1 MNKLIRM
8 GLQLPLF
15 TYPGVDDRDLFGRVA
30 SIAQAAEA
38 SRFDSVWVMDHFY
51 QLPGL
56 GKPQAPM
63 FEAYTL
69 LSALAGA
76 TKNVN
81 LGTLVGGVTYRNPAL
96 LAKTVTTLDVVSQGR
111 AIWGIGAAWFELEHN
126 NYGYDFGTF
135 GERFEKL
142 EEALQIVKSMFV
154 NEQTTFSGKWYH
166 VTNALNSPK
175 PIRPG
180 GPPVLI
186 GGSGEKKTLRMVA
199 QYADACNVFG
209 PVSKVRTLM
218 SILDEHCSVLGRDPA
233 TICRTRL
240 STLVLADTKEQAE
253 SMVTGRFG
261 AKKIVDLP
269 EDLRTQIARMTTYG
283 STESVSEE
291 IQDLLDAGLTG
302 HIFNLPAAHDIE
314 SVHRAGEVLAPLLL
328 N

>member
-1 MNKLIRM
+1 MNNLIRM
-8 GLQLPLF
+8 GLQIPLF
-15 TYPGVDDRDLFGRVA
+15 TYPGVEDRDLFGRVA
-30 SIAQAAEA
+30 QIAQAAEE
-38 SRFDSVWVMDHFY
+38 SRFDSVWAMDHFY

-69 LSALAGA
+69 LSAIAGV
-76 TKNVN
+76 TKKVN

-135 GERFEKL
+135 TQRFEKL

-154 NEQTTFSGKWYH
+154 NERTTFHGKWYH
-166 VTNALNSPK
+166 VTDALNSPK
-175 PIRPG
+175 PIRPN

-199 QYADACNVFG
+199 QYADACNIFG
-209 PVSKVRTLM
+209 PVAKVRTLM
-218 SILDEHCSVLGRDPA
+218 SVLDQHCSTLGRDPA
-233 TICRTRL
+233 TISRTRL
-240 STLVLADTKEQAE
+240 STLVLGDTKEQAE
-253 SMVTGRFG
+253 ATVAARFG
-261 AKKIVDLP
+261 AAKITDLSQ
-269 EDLRTQIARMTTYG
+269 EIQAQIERMTMCG
-283 STESVSEE
+283 SAQSVGEE
-291 IQDLLDAGLTG
+291 IHDLLDAGLTG
-302 HIFNLPAAHDIE
+302 HIFNLPAAHDID

-328 N
+328 T

>member
-1 MNKLIRM
+1 MNKLVRI

-15 TYPGVDDRDLFGRVA
+15 THPGVADRDLFGRVA

-126 NYGYDFGTF
+126 NYGYEFGTF
-135 GERFEKL
+135 RERFEKL

-154 NEQTTFSGKWYH
+154 NERTTFSGKWYQ
-166 VTNALNSPK
+166 VTDALNSPK

-209 PVSKVRTLM
+209 PVGKVRTLM
-218 SILDEHCSVLGRDPA
+218 SILDEHCSSLGRDPA

-240 STLVLADTKEQAE
+240 STLVLGDTKEQAE
-253 SMVTGRFG
+253 TIVAGRFG

-269 EDLRTQIARMTTYG
+269 HDIRVRIERMTTYG
-283 STESVSEE
+283 SAETVSEE
-291 IQDLLDAGLTG
+291 IQNLLDAGLTG

>member
-15 TYPGVDDRDLFGRVA
+15 TYPGVEDRDLFGRVA
-30 SIAQAAEA
+30 AIAQAAEA
-38 SRFDSVWVMDHFY
+38 SCFDSVWVMDHFY

-76 TKNVN
+76 TKEVN
-81 LGTLVGGVTYRNPAL
+81 LGALVGGVTYRNPAF
-96 LAKTVTTLDVVSQGR
+96 LAKTVTTLDVISQGR

-135 GERFEKL
+135 GQRFEKL
-142 EEALQIVKSMFV
+142 EETLQIVKSMFV
-154 NEQTTFSGKWYH
+154 NEQTTFHGKWH
-166 VTNALNSPK
+166 RVTDAFNSPK
-175 PIRPG
+175 PIRAG

-209 PVSKVRTLM
+209 PVGKVRHLM
-218 SILDEHCSVLGRDPA
+218 SVLDEHCSTLGRDPA

-240 STLVLADTKEQAE
+240 STLVIGDTKEQAE
-253 SMVTGRFG
+253 AIVAGRFG
-261 AKKIVDLP
+261 AKKIADLP
-269 EDLRTQIARMTTYG
+269 EATRDRIARMTTFG
-283 STESVSEE
+283 SAENVGEE
-291 IQDLLDAGLTG
+291 IRSLLDAGLTG
-302 HIFNLPAAHDIE
+302 HIFNLPTAHDID

>member
-15 TYPGVDDRDLFGRVA
+15 TYPGVEDRNLFGRVA

-69 LSALAGA
+69 LSALAGV
-76 TKNVN
+76 TKKVN
-81 LGTLVGGVTYRNPAL
+81 LGALVGGVTYRNPAF
-96 LAKTVTTLDVVSQGR
+96 LAKTVTTLDVISQGR

-135 GERFEKL
+135 GQRFEKL

-154 NEQTTFSGKWYH
+154 NEQTTFHGKWYQ
-166 VTNALNSPK
+166 VTDALNSPK
-175 PIRPG
+175 PIRAG

-209 PVSKVRTLM
+209 PVSKVRSLM
-218 SILDEHCSVLGRDPA
+218 SILDEHCSTLGRDPA

-240 STLVLADTKEQAE
+240 GTLVLGDTKEQAE
-253 SMVTGRFG
+253 ATVAGRFG
-261 AKKIVDLP
+261 AKSIADLP
-269 EDLRTQIARMTTYG
+269 ANTQSQIARMTTYG
-283 STESVSEE
+283 SAESVGEE
-291 IQDLLDAGLTG
+291 VQSLLDAGLTG
-302 HIFNLPAAHDIE
+302 HIFNLPAAHNID

-328 N
+328 G

>member
-1 MNKLIRM
+1 M

-15 TYPGVDDRDLFGRVA
+15 TYPGVADRDLFGRVT

-38 SRFDSVWVMDHFY
+38 SRFDSLWVMDHFY

-63 FEAYTL
+63 LEAYTL
-69 LSALAGA
+69 LSALAGV
-76 TKNVN
+76 TKQVN

-111 AIWGIGAAWFELEHN
+111 AIWGIGAAWFETEHN
-126 NYGYDFGTF
+126 NYGYEFGTF

-154 NEQTTFSGKWYH
+154 NERTTFSGKWYQ
-166 VTNALNSPK
+166 VTDALNSPK

-209 PVSKVRTLM
+209 PVGKVRTLM
-218 SILDEHCSVLGRDPA
+218 SILDEHCSTLGRDPA

-240 STLVLADTKEQAE
+240 STLVFGDTKEQAE
-253 SMVTGRFG
+253 TMVAGRFG

-269 EDLRTQIARMTTYG
+269 EDIRVRIARMTTYG

-291 IQDLLDAGLTG
+291 IQNLLDAGLTG
-302 HIFNLPAAHDIE
+302 HIFNLPAAHDID

-328 N
+328 NEQ

>member
-38 SRFDSVWVMDHFY
+38 SHFDSVWVMDHFY

-56 GKPQAPM
+56 GTPQEPM

-69 LSALAGA
+69 LSALAGV
-76 TKNVN
+76 TKQVN
-81 LGTLVGGVTYRNPAL
+81 LGALVGGVTYRNPAL
-96 LAKTVTTLDVVSQGR
+96 LAKTVTTLDVISQGR

-135 GERFEKL
+135 GQRFEKL

-154 NEQTTFSGKWYH
+154 NEQTTFHGTWYH
-166 VTNALNSPK
+166 VTDAINSPK
-175 PIRPG
+175 PIRAG

-209 PVSKVRTLM
+209 PVGTVRKLM
-218 SILDEHCSVLGRDPA
+218 SVLDQHCSTLGRDPA

-240 STLVLADTKEQAE
+240 STLVLGDTKEQAE
-253 SMVTGRFG
+253 AMVAGRFG
-261 AKKIVDLP
+261 AKNIADLP
-269 EDLRTQIARMTTYG
+269 EDTRAKIARMTTYG
-283 STESVSEE
+283 SAESVGEE
-291 IQDLLDAGLTG
+291 IQNLLDAGLTG
-302 HIFNLPAAHDIE
+302 HIFNLPAAHDID

>member
-15 TYPGVDDRDLFGRVA
+15 TYPGVADRDLFGRVT

-38 SRFDSVWVMDHFY
+38 SRFDSLWVMDHFY

-63 FEAYTL
+63 LEAYTL
-69 LSALAGA
+69 LSALAGV
-76 TKNVN
+76 TEQVN
-81 LGTLVGGVTYRNPAL
+81 LGALVGGVTYRNPAL

-126 NYGYDFGTF
+126 NYGYDFGSF
-135 GERFEKL
+135 GDRFEKL

-154 NEQTTFSGKWYH
+154 NEQTTFDGKWYH
-166 VTNALNSPK
+166 VTDALNSPK

-209 PVSKVRTLM
+209 PVGKVRTLM
-218 SILDEHCSVLGRDPA
+218 SVLDEHCATLGRDPS

-240 STLVLADTKEQAE
+240 STLVLGNTKEEAE
-253 SMVTGRFG
+253 ATVAGRFG
-261 AKKIVDLP
+261 ANKIADLSQ
-269 EDLRTQIARMTTYG
+269 EIRAQIDRMIMYG
-283 STESVSEE
+283 NAQSVSEE
-291 IQDLLDAGLTG
+291 IHDLLDAGLTG
-302 HIFNLPAAHDIE
+302 HIFNLPTAHDID
-314 SVHRAGEVLAPLLL
+314 SVHRAGELLAPLLL

>member
-1 MNKLIRM
+1 M

-15 TYPGVDDRDLFGRVA
+15 TYPGVEDRDLFDRVA
-30 SIAQAAEA
+30 SIARAAEA

-69 LSALAGA
+69 LSALAGV
-76 TKNVN
+76 TKQVN
-81 LGTLVGGVTYRNPAL
+81 LGALVGGVTYRNPAL
-96 LAKTVTTLDVVSQGR
+96 LAKTVTTLDVISQGR

-135 GERFEKL
+135 GQRFEKL

-154 NEQTTFSGKWYH
+154 NEQTTFHGKWYH
-166 VTNALNSPK
+166 VTDALNSPK
-175 PIRPG
+175 PIRAG

-209 PVSKVRTLM
+209 PVGTVRNLM
-218 SILDEHCSVLGRDPA
+218 SILDRHCSTLGRDPA

-240 STLVLADTKEQAE
+240 STLVLGDTKEQAE
-253 SMVTGRFG
+253 ATVAGRFG
-261 AKKIVDLP
+261 AKSIADLP
-269 EDLRTQIARMTTYG
+269 EDTRAQIARMTTFG
-283 STESVSEE
+283 SAESVGEE
-291 IQDLLDAGLTG
+291 VQSLLDAGLTG
-302 HIFNLPAAHDIE
+302 HIFNLPAAHDID

-328 N
+328 K

>member
-1 MNKLIRM
+1 M

-56 GKPQAPM
+56 GTPQAPM

-69 LSALAGA
+69 LSALAGV
-76 TKNVN
+76 TKEVN
-81 LGTLVGGVTYRNPAL
+81 LGALVGGVTYRNPAF
-96 LAKTVTTLDVVSQGR
+96 LAKTVTTLDVISQGR

-126 NYGYDFGTF
+126 NYGYEFGTF
-135 GERFEKL
+135 SQRFEKL
-142 EEALQIVKSMFV
+142 EEVLQIVKSMFV
-154 NEQTTFSGKWYH
+154 NEQTTFHGKWYH
-166 VTNALNSPK
+166 VTDALNSPK
-175 PIRPG
+175 PIRAG

-209 PVSKVRTLM
+209 PVGKVRNLM
-218 SILDEHCSVLGRDPA
+218 SILDEHCSTLGRDPA

-240 STLVLADTKEQAE
+240 STLVISDTKEQAE
-253 SMVTGRFG
+253 ATVASRFG
-261 AKKIVDLP
+261 AKKIADLP
-269 EDLRTQIARMTTYG
+269 DDTRSQIARMTTYG
-283 STESVSEE
+283 SAESIGEE
-291 IQDLLDAGLTG
+291 IQNLLDAGLTG
-302 HIFNLPAAHDIE
+302 HIFNLPAAHDID
-314 SVHRAGEVLAPLLL
+314 SVHHAGEVLAPLLL

>member
-15 TYPGVDDRDLFGRVA
+15 TYPGVADRDLFGRVA

-69 LSALAGA
+69 LSALAGV
-76 TKNVN
+76 TKHVN
-81 LGTLVGGVTYRNPAL
+81 LGALVGGVTYRNPAL

-154 NEQTTFSGKWYH
+154 NEQTTFHGKWYH
-166 VTNALNSPK
+166 VTDALNSPK
-175 PIRPG
+175 PIRSG

-209 PVSKVRTLM
+209 PVGKVRTLM
-218 SILDEHCSVLGRDPA
+218 SILDEHCSTLGRDPA

-240 STLVLADTKEQAE
+240 STLVLGDTKEQAE
-253 SMVTGRFG
+253 TVVAGRFG

-269 EDLRTQIARMTTYG
+269 EDIRAQITRMTTYG
-283 STESVSEE
+283 SAESVSEE
-291 IQDLLDAGLTG
+291 IQSLLDAGLTG
-302 HIFNLPAAHDIE
+302 HIFNLPAAHDID

-328 N
+328 I